1 LNKRNYFWVLTLFL
15 GFLIVAFYAG
25 FTSLEFIFFN
35 KETITKKTDIFRE
48 ITEINRPNG
57 ESSRNYDLEKT
68 NSELIVKDLDSR
80 EEFSRI
86 PLEKF
91 SIFPLEEFNYEANE
105 EQKTSF
111 SILNSIHFF
120 LFIWFFCIFIINVAH
135 RNLYLI
141 LFVTIF
147 FLPDEIRLVR
157 RIYLRRASR
166 SQQNE
171 NQC

>member
-1 LNKRNYFWVLTLFL
+1 MEFILGNTLCIPNAMFILFL
-15 GFLIVAFYAG
+15 DTVVFY
-25 FTSLEFIFFN
+25 FILRNLYPRVESALKAINLTKWDNNDF
-35 KETITKKTDIFRE
+35 KER
-48 ITEINRPNG
+48 
-57 ESSRNYDLEKT
+57 
-68 NSELIVKDLDSR
+68 
-80 EEFSRI
+80 
-86 PLEKF
+86 
-91 SIFPLEEFNYEANE
+91 LEEFNYEANE
-105 EQKTSF
+105 EQRTSF